1 MSDTKSSLWCIISIV
16 LLLLVVRLVQAAI
29 KVKKKKKP
37 HQLKQAK
44 KLSRL
49 DANSLTYH
57 FTQTWIVHI

>member
-16 LLLLVVRLVQAAI
+16 LLLLVVRLMQAAI
-29 KVKKKKKP
+29 KVKKKKN
-37 HQLKQAK
+37 QLKQAK

-49 DANSLTYH
+49 DANSLTYR

>member
-29 KVKKKKKP
+29 KVKKPP

-49 DANSLTYH
+49 DANFMTYH

>member
-16 LLLLVVRLVQAAI
+16 LLMLVVRLVQAAI
-29 KVKKKKKP
+29 KVKKKP